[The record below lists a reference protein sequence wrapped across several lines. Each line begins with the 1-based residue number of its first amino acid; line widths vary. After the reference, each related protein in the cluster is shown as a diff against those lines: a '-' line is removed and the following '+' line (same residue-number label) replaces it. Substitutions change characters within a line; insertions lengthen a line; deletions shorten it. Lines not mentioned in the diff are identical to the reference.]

1 MWPRW
6 QHEIDG
12 TMPHAVPSRLIG
24 ELTFLDISKNIG
36 VKSILCLP
44 IGSIEQH
51 GPHLPLNTDVVLA
64 EEFTRRIVVRWAAA
78 LDLWQLPT
86 LTISLAREHE
96 WAPGTLSLS
105 ISGLTAVMRD
115 LGREI
120 ARSLPSRNLAIING
134 HGGNRGI
141 LEALMQDLRADFGL
155 NVCVLHPAVWAEMD
169 AKAAVPE
176 IHGGKNE
183 TSMMLAIAPHL
194 VRSDKIAQLKNPPGG
209 EAVRKTILDP
219 AVSWPWTTDDKRIA
233 DMGVIGDAQAASAE
247 FGQRL
252 LDHVTEMAGGPL
264 KQLLER

>member
-1 MWPRW
+1 
-6 QHEIDG
+6 
-12 TMPHAVPSRLIG
+12 MPDAVPSRLIG
-24 ELTFLDISKNIG
+24 ELTFLDISKN
-36 VKSILCLP
+36 VSARSILCLP

-51 GPHLPLNTDVVLA
+51 GPHLPLNTDVVLV
-64 EEFTRRIVVRWAAA
+64 EEFTRRIIQHWAAS

-96 WAPGTLSLS
+96 WAAGTLSLS
-105 ISGLTAVMRD
+105 VAGLTALMRD

-120 ARSLPSRNLAIING
+120 ARALPTRNLAIING

-155 NVCVLHPAVWAEMD
+155 NVCVLHPAVWAEIE
-169 AKAAVPE
+169 ANPALPE

-183 TSMMLAIAPHL
+183 TSMMLAIAPRL
-194 VRSDKIAQLKNPPGG
+194 VRQERIAQLKNPPSG
-209 EAVRKTILDP
+209 ETVAKTILDP

-233 DMGVIGDAQAASAE
+233 DLGVIGDAQAASAE

-252 LDHVTEMAGGPL
+252 LDHVTEKAGGAL
-264 KQLLER
+264 KQLVER

>member
-1 MWPRW
+1 
-6 QHEIDG
+6 
-12 TMPHAVPSRLIG
+12 LIG
-24 ELTFLDISKNIG
+24 ELTFLDISKCLGAN
-36 VKSILCLP
+36 SILCLP

-51 GPHLPLNTDVVLA
+51 GPHLPLNTDIVLA
-64 EEFTRRIVVRWAAA
+64 EEFTRRIIARWSAS

-96 WAPGTLSLS
+96 WAAGTLSLS
-105 ISGLTAVMRD
+105 IQGMTAVMRD

-120 ARSLPSRNLAIING
+120 ARALPTRNLAIING

-155 NVCVLHPAVWAEMD
+155 NICVLHPAVWAEMD
-169 AKAAVPE
+169 ANASAPE

-194 VRSDKIAQLKNPPGG
+194 VRSDKIAQLKNPPDGA
-209 EAVRKTILDP
+209 AVRTTILDP

-233 DMGVIGDAQAASAE
+233 DMGVIGDAQAASAA

-252 LDHVTEMAGGPL
+252 LDHVTEMAGGAL